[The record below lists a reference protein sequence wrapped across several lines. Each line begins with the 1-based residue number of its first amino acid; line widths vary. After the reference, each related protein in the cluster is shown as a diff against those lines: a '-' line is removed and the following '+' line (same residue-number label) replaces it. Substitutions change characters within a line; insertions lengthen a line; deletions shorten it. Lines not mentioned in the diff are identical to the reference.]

1 MAEHIDVDVSGLL
14 SREITLPEAGE
25 LLMDNLQRTVNGR
38 VTSAE
43 ALGHREFSMT
53 RLYPSA

>member
-1 MAEHIDVDVSGLL
+1 VNVSGLL

-25 LLMDNLQRTVNGR
+25 LLMDNLKRTVNGR
-38 VTSAE
+38 VTAAE
-43 ALGHREFSMT
+43 TLGHREFSMT